1 MVDSYR
7 RVAKAAQREFVVQK
21 SRFIGHTLP
30 AETEEEA
37 LGFIADIKEQYRDAS
52 HNCYAYVVGLHQ
64 EIQRFQ
70 DDGEPGGTAGMPI
83 LDVIKKS
90 ELTNVV
96 VVVTRYFGGI
106 LLGAG
111 GLVRAYSQAAS
122 EAIREAGIVC
132 MIFSSRYTMPLDY
145 SLLGKME
152 NFLRSSSYLL
162 EDITYLEHVKMQVL
176 VRQDEEEAFL
186 RDIAELSDGK
196 VHPIKGESLY
206 HPWESET

>member
-1 MVDSYR
+1 MVFSYR
-7 RVAKAAQREFVVQK
+7 RVAKAAQKEFVVQK

-37 LGFIADIKEQYRDAS
+37 LGFIASIKEQYRDAS

-64 EIQRFQ
+64 GIQRFQ

-83 LDVIKKS
+83 LEVIKNNG
-90 ELTNVV
+90 LTNVV

-106 LLGAG
+106 LLGAR

-122 EAIREAGIVC
+122 EAIREAGIVR
-132 MIFSSRYTMPLDY
+132 MIFSSRYVMSLDY

-152 NFLRSSSYLL
+152 NFLRGSSYLL
-162 EDITYLEHVKMQVL
+162 EDITYLDHVKMQVL

-186 RDIAELSDGK
+186 GDMAELSDGK
-196 VHPIKGESLY
+196 IHPIKGDTIY
-206 HPWESET
+206 YPWESD